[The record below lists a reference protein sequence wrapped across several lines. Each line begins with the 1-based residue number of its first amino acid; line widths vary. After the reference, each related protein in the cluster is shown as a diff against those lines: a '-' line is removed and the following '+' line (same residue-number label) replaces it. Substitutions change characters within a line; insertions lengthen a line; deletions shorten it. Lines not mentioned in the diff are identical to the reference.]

1 MNELD
6 RYESDSQIT
15 AASSEAL
22 DALRDAVAIR
32 EEASLAKAWVV
43 TRPASEKHFSAEL
56 TRENSD
62 GEWDSITLKVDIS

>member
-6 RYESDSQIT
+6 RFESNSQLS

-32 EEASLAKAWVV
+32 EEANLAKSWVV
-43 TRPASEKHFSAEL
+43 TRPASEKHFSAEI

-62 GEWDSITLKVDIS
+62 GDWNSITLKVDIS